1 MNIKLTMAIMTI
13 SAALIFYT
21 IGVFWER
28 KSNNLTKNHIVIFW
42 IGLLFDTIG
51 TTIMSSIAR
60 ATQLPI
66 TNDFT
71 NVLHSIT
78 GVFAILLMLFHASWA
93 TWVIWRNDI
102 EKRKTFHKF
111 SIVVWMVWLIP
122 YFVGMY
128 IGMGE

>member
-28 KSNNLTKNHIVIFW
+28 RSGNLTKNHIVIFW
-42 IGLLFDTIG
+42 MGLLFDTIG

-60 ATQLPI
+60 TTQLPI

-71 NVLHSIT
+71 TVLHSIT
-78 GVFAILLMLFHASWA
+78 GVLAIVLMLFHASWA
-93 TWVIWRNDI
+93 TWVIWKNDL
-102 EKRKTFHKF
+102 EKKKHFTNSVLLF
-111 SIVVWMVWLIP
+111 
-122 YFVGMY
+122 G
-128 IGMGE
+128 